1 MALPA
6 ELAQLAT
13 ELAPFVHPALVRRA
27 CADDRRGLGV
37 FVTQPLPR
45 GELLLAARPLA
56 AVRVRGR
63 DEDVVERLA
72 ELILE
77 RLEDPNFAETFWS
90 LSTGDPTER
99 PSQRPK
105 RPRLGEQHERRGQVL
120 RIIAANARGWPSE
133 DEKGLGLWQWH
144 AYMNHAAPMEATC
157 SSVFLGDVLLLRTLC
172 AVEPDEELTNSY
184 CALSAKL
191 QLRRQIL
198 RHCGVP
204 LGTSPDAAESEPED
218 GEGDDEAL
226 LPALRALRA
235 LRAARAAS
243 VDATAAVHGGADA
256 AVARATE
263 LWRKVVDLAAEEVFG
278 LQRPTHPIFFPMR
291 AELLQLQLRA
301 ARGLG
306 DMAKVAELHQAMAKS
321 LAQEQPMNV
330 EVLAHWIA
338 HLRAVPAVDG
348 HAAVGATGR
357 LTRFWLGRR
366 PGLKVVAEWM
376 ESCGLGPR
384 RL

>member
-105 RPRLGEQHERRGQVL
+105 RP
-120 RIIAANARGWPSE
+120 
-133 DEKGLGLWQWH
+133 H

-321 LAQEQPMNV
+321 LAQDWVVQIVKWSGREQPMNV